1 MAKTQA
7 NAKQH
12 PEAELSIFENCY
24 HLKIRKRYNK
34 QKNQCIYIHTIYIY
48 TNNLNG
54 NEDENE
60 K

>member
-7 NAKQH
+7 NTKQH

-34 QKNQCIYIHTIYIY
+34 QKNQCIHTIYIY
-48 TNNLNG
+48 TINLNG